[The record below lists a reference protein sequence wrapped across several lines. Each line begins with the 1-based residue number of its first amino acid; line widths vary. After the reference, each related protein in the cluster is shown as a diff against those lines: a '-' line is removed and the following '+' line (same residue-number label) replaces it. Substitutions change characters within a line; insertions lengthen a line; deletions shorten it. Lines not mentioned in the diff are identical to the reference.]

1 MTITEIIV
9 HAAIDNPLDGIL
21 PDFSIFGVEF
31 TALWQKILAG
41 LWGLAIVA
49 AVIIVIIGIGNM
61 AVATTGGN
69 PSAYKDARNQALW
82 AGISLGLAYGIF
94 TVFAVDVESL
104 DVTADNSGA
113 MFGFNLHFHTLA
125 KASITAT
132 YENLGG

>member
-1 MTITEIIV
+1 MSILDTLAILPM
-9 HAAIDNPLDGIL
+9 IDNPLDGIL

-82 AGISLGLAYGIF
+82 AGISLGLLAAL
-94 TVFAVDVESL
+94 AVIV
-104 DVTADNSGA
+104 GA
-113 MFGFNLHFHTLA
+113 ILA
-125 KASITAT
+125 LF
-132 YENLGG
+132 E